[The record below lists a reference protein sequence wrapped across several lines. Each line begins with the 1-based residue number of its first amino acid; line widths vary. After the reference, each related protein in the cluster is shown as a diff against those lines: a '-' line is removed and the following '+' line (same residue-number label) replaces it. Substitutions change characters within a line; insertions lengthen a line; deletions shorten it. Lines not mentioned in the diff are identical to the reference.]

1 MERAT
6 IGYPPTMAA
15 DTREWSI
22 PAPLRALLWW
32 PGTAFVLVM
41 VAPDV
46 ATLSISVA
54 GAALA
59 AVGTALAVVRRVQAR
74 AAVGAGPEAG
84 ADHPDRSHPE
94 HRHLAPVPAE
104 AAPREL
110 SPAAA

>member
-1 MERAT
+1 MHRMERAT

-74 AAVGAGPEAG
+74 TAVAAGPEAG
-84 ADHPDRSHPE
+84 GRRHSER
-94 HRHLAPVPAE
+94 RHLAPVAAE

-110 SPAAA
+110 SPAA